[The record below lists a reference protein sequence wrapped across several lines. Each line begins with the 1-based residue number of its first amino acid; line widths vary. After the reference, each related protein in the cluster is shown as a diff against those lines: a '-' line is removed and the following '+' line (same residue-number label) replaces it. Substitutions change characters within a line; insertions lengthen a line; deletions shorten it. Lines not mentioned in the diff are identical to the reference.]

1 MEQNDQSP
9 RPERGPTIIAAAI
22 VLGALV
28 LGWSLKDDGP
38 RYQLA
43 GSGSAVVRMDS
54 DSGEMIACDKAGCN
68 RVQLPDRAKTFGP
81 LTVAIGGGDNS
92 QAKAVEN
99 KPSSN

>member
-1 MEQNDQSP
+1 MAQGNDQP
-9 RPERGPTIIAAAI
+9 GTDRGSTIIAVAI

-43 GSGSAVVRMDS
+43 GSGSSVVRMDS

-68 RVQLPDRAKTFGP
+68 RVQPPDRAKILGP
-81 LTVAIGGGDNS
+81 LTVQIGDNES
-92 QAKAVEN
+92 AQRIEN
-99 KPSSN
+99 SSAN